1 MLAAALLPRD
11 FLKVPRT
18 LGSTITTNHMPDA
31 GITGFVCVQEQ
42 QAANNMQAGSQAT
55 QDLNQSKLK
64 DRIVSGAVSSYST
77 RQLTYP
83 YALLANLVVD
93 VLLLKAVTHSF

>member
-1 MLAAALLPRD
+1 MNYLPD
-11 FLKVPRT
+11 
-18 LGSTITTNHMPDA
+18 S
-31 GITGFVCVQEQ
+31 FVCVQEQ

-77 RQLTYP
+77 RQLTYLH
-83 YALLANLVVD
+83 ALLANLVVD